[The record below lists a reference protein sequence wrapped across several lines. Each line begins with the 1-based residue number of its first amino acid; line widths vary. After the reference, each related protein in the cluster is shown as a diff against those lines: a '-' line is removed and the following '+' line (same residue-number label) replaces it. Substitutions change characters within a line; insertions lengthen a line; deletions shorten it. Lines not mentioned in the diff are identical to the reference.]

1 MNVKNI
7 ERNGNKATIVV
18 EIDKELMESG
28 VNKAYMKARKQIMV
42 PGFRKGKA
50 PRKMI
55 EAMYGAHVFYEDGL
69 EEIFP
74 EVYQF
79 AVLDQGVKAIGRPSL
94 EDMQIS
100 EDNLV
105 SLTLSTEVYPE
116 VTLGQYKGL
125 EIEKAAAEVT
135 DAQVQAELD
144 RMAQNVASSETVE
157 RAAEMGDTA
166 NIDFEGFD
174 NGVAFEGGKGEGFDL
189 KLGSGQFVPGFEE
202 QVVGMT
208 AGEEKDIN
216 ITFPEDYKADLA
228 GKAVVFHVKLNK
240 VTVTTLPELDD
251 EFAKDVS
258 EFETLEELKADIRA
272 KALENAEK
280 QLQSAF
286 ENAAVEKAAEMG
298 DTANID
304 FEGFD
309 NGVPFDGGKGD
320 NFDLKLGSGQFVPG
334 FEEQVVGMTAG
345 EEKDIN
351 ITFPENYTAELA
363 GKAVVFHVKLNK
375 VTVTTVPA
383 LDDEFAK
390 DVSEFE
396 TLEELKADIRA
407 KALENAEKQAKTA
420 FENAAVEK
428 AAELTT
434 VDMPKALIESELD
447 NQMERFA
454 YQLQMS
460 GYSMEQYAK
469 MMGGDVSTMRNAF
482 RPAAEKQAKINV
494 TLAKIVEVEGITVS
508 DEDMNAEFEALA
520 KQYELEV
527 EKVKEMVEAEEVK
540 ASLENRKVV
549 KLIVDSATAV
559 APKAE

>member
-1 MNVKNI
+1 MNVKSI
-7 ERNGNKATIVV
+7 EKNGNQATIVV
-18 EIDKELMESG
+18 EIDKELMEKG
-28 VNKAYMKARKQIMV
+28 VNAAYMKARKQIMI

-79 AVLDQGVKAIGRPSL
+79 AVVEQDVKAIGRPSL
-94 EDMQIS
+94 TDMDIN
-100 EDNLV
+100 EENIV
-105 SLTLSTEVYPE
+105 TLTLTTEVYPE

-125 EIEKAAAEVT
+125 EIEQAPVQVT
-135 DAQVQAELD
+135 DAQVEASLN
-144 RMAQNVASSETVE
+144 RMAQNVASTET
-157 RAAEMGDTA
+157 
-166 NIDFEGFD
+166 
-174 NGVAFEGGKGEGFDL
+174 
-189 KLGSGQFVPGFEE
+189 
-202 QVVGMT
+202 
-208 AGEEKDIN
+208 
-216 ITFPEDYKADLA
+216 
-228 GKAVVFHVKLNK
+228 
-240 VTVTTLPELDD
+240 
-251 EFAKDVS
+251 
-258 EFETLEELKADIRA
+258 
-272 KALENAEK
+272 
-280 QLQSAF
+280 
-286 ENAAVEKAAEMG
+286 VEKAAEMG

-309 NGVPFDGGKGD
+309 NGVAFDGGKGD

-334 FEEQVVGMTAG
+334 FEEQIVGMTAG

-363 GKAVVFHVKLNK
+363 GKPVVFHVKLNK
-375 VTVTTVPA
+375 VTVTSVPA

-407 KALENAEKQAKTA
+407 KALEDAQKQAKTA

-428 AAELTT
+428 AAELAT

-447 NQMERFA
+447 SQMERFA

-460 GYSMEQYAK
+460 GYSMEQYAQ

-494 TLAKIVEVEGITVS
+494 TLAKIVEVEGIAVTE
-508 DEDMNAEFEALA
+508 EDLNEEFEALA

-527 EKVKEMVEAEEVK
+527 EKVKEMVSVEEVK
-540 ASLENRKVV
+540 ASVENRKVV
-549 KLIVDSATAV
+549 KLIVDSAVAV